1 MRCAEPS
8 FMTEIC
14 LVWLLAKSMMARDN
28 DIDARRTFMTQPAER
43 VSRGHERIRAPL
55 FTSALEPT
63 SAACAWARE
72 AREGRSGFVSARTHG
87 DGPSRRG
94 AQWRQRQASQVKTR
108 LEEKYCPTTVTV
120 EPLHRLDLRLASSF
134 FSSSLDVPPCTRP
147 HAAEPSQISPIC
159 FSIVYG
165 TGTRDL
171 PGYEYTERQPPG
183 ST

>member
-28 DIDARRTFMTQPAER
+28 DIDARSTFMPQPAER

-94 AQWRQRQASQVKTR
+94 AQWRQRKASQVKTR
-108 LEEKYCPTTVTV
+108 IDYCNG

-134 FSSSLDVPPCTRP
+134 SSSSLDVPPCTRP
-147 HAAEPSQISPIC
+147 HAAEPSAGFSDLTYPC
-159 FSIVYG
+159 FRFVVSA
-165 TGTRDL
+165 
-171 PGYEYTERQPPG
+171 
-183 ST
+183 